1 MQGPIP
7 FRVEGNGV
15 RFPEGITD
23 PAALIRMVQRALNA
37 RLLRRKYLIFS
48 FGVEFELEGE
58 KVPMM
63 IDGDGWA
70 FIDCKENS
78 GRVRESVLL
87 GILSSADFREIQPT
101 PVAAQ

>member
-1 MQGPIP
+1 VQGPIS

-15 RFPEGITD
+15 RFPEGIVD
-23 PAALIRMVQRALNA
+23 PAAFIRVVQRALNA
-37 RLLRRKYLIFS
+37 RLLRRKFVVFS

-63 IDGDGWA
+63 IDSDGWA

-78 GRVRESVLL
+78 SRVRESVLL
-87 GILSSADFREIQPT
+87 GILSSGDFRELQPT

>member
-1 MQGPIP
+1 VQDRIP
-7 FRVEGNGV
+7 FRVEGNGI
-15 RFPEGITD
+15 RFPEGVAD
-23 PAALIRMVQRALNA
+23 AAAFIRVVQRALGA
-37 RLLRRKYLIFS
+37 QLLRRKFHIFS
-48 FGVEFELEGE
+48 FGIEFGLEGE

-63 IDGDGWA
+63 IDSDGWA

-78 GRVRESVLL
+78 ARVRESVLL